1 MIIGAHTIIYS
12 QKPEADRA
20 FLRDVLRLP
29 NIDVGEGWLIFA
41 LPSSE
46 LAVHPSERNNVHEFY
61 FMCADIHTF
70 VATMEGRGISCS
82 SIRAL
87 GWGQLTRVTLPGG
100 GKLGVYQPR
109 HARPKS
115 ASAGSSKRR
124 SARGGKKAPA
134 RSFAGSRRSKAKA
147 R

>member
-29 NIDVGEGWLIFA
+29 NIDVGEGWLIFG

-46 LAVHPSERNNVHEFY
+46 LAVHPSEKNNVHEFY
-61 FMCADIHTF
+61 FMCADIRTF
-70 VATMEGRGISCS
+70 VAAMEEQGISCS
-82 SIRAL
+82 SIQAL
-87 GWGQLTRVTLPGG
+87 GWGQLTQVTLPGG

-109 HARPKS
+109 HAQPKAARPRNP
-115 ASAGSSKRR
+115 AKRH
-124 SARGGKKAPA
+124 GGA
-134 RSFAGSRRSKAKA
+134 
-147 R
+147 

>member
-41 LPSSE
+41 LSSSE
-46 LAVHPSERNNVHEFY
+46 LAVHPSEKNNVHEFY

-87 GWGQLTRVTLPGG
+87 GWGQLTQVTLPGG
-100 GKLGVYQPR
+100 GKLGVYQPQ
-109 HARPKS
+109 HAQPKAARPHS
-115 ASAGSSKRR
+115 PAKRH
-124 SARGGKKAPA
+124 GKA
-134 RSFAGSRRSKAKA
+134 
-147 R
+147 